1 MTTTLSNGNQPGS
14 TIPAAETRSKRFCLI
29 LVKPSHYDEDGYVIQ
44 WFRSTIPSNSL
55 AAVFGLARDC
65 AQRHVLGP
73 DVEIEIHPFDET
85 NTRIRPER
93 LARMIEE
100 AGAGMVMMI
109 GVQSN
114 QFPHACDL
122 ARPLIERGIKVG
134 IGGFHVSGITSMLNG
149 ECADVK

>member
-1 MTTTLSNGNQPGS
+1 MHAVSNSNGSGS
-14 TIPAAETRSKRFCLI
+14 TIPAPTAKKRFCLI
-29 LVKPSHYDEDGYVIQ
+29 LVKPSHYDEEGYVIQ

-65 AQRHVLGP
+65 AQRHVLGA

-122 ARPLIERGIKVG
+122 ARPLIELGITIA
-134 IGGFHVSGITSMLNG
+134 IGGFHVS
-149 ECADVK
+149 